1 MQTEGTIDELM
12 EAASRALV
20 ALDYVGCERRCVEA
34 LGLAEAA
41 GEWAMVAAIVLPLQ
55 EARRQRRIVATEG
68 VLRIGEP
75 GDGVWPGSW
84 RAQGSGW
91 WVEVSEASVRRVS
104 AARAAMREAGVLGE
118 VMSAVER
125 AGAWVVCGE
134 SSGGRVLEVVVD
146 APDWAWLGSELG
158 PEDAAHDAA
167 AAWLI
172 EASERLGDAA
182 IAAVDEPMGTVER
195 VKAMEAMV
203 GVFDDHE
210 KLHQAWAE
218 AARAADA
225 AGLSRSAGGGA

>member
-20 ALDYVGCERRCVEA
+20 ELDYVGCERRCVEA

-68 VLRIGEP
+68 VLTFGRDGEAA
-75 GDGVWPGSW
+75 WPASVD
-84 RAQGSGW
+84 AAMAGW
-91 WVEVSEASVRRVS
+91 WVGVGRASEAGAAGFRR
-104 AARAAMREAGVLGE
+104 AMREAGAMAETLVLHAADRGWRAVGWSADGAAVTAE
-118 VMSAVER
+118 VA
-125 AGAWVVCGE
+125 
-134 SSGGRVLEVVVD
+134 
-146 APDWAWLGSELG
+146 APANEWLGRSVS
-158 PEDAAHDAA
+158 PDDAAHDAA

-182 IAAVDEPMGTVER
+182 IAAVGEPMGTVER

-225 AGLSRSAGGGA
+225 AGGGA